1 MSETARRRL
10 PPRLVGGIVVVVL
23 SVALWQWRAKPPP
36 PEPPPAPTPLP
47 VVPEVAPPAPAPTA
61 APTLPPPAPP
71 TRAELEVLAG
81 PNGVVC
87 EAELQGGEAVGA
99 ARLDAELPEGFL
111 GVATVGAGH
120 VVLSEVPDEGEGVLH
135 VEGFAPA
142 ALAWGPDG
150 CSPEPLQLEP
160 ARAAVTG
167 VVSGADG
174 EVTVEVCG
182 RSAMLDDAGGFYAD
196 AVPDEPCTVRVRRHY
211 GTFQWEVAE
220 TVTPRLGDD
229 PVVDADAP
237 GPLAVLPLE
246 WDGDLRITSDWSGA
260 GLEGRRVLAIDGEAP
275 PSDPVEAHLVAA
287 DRSDMAGEKV
297 SLTLD
302 GGEVVSLDLRVLS
315 FEDWLLEH

>member
-1 MSETARRRL
+1 MSEPARRRP
-10 PPRLVGGIVVVVL
+10 PPRLIGGVVVVAL
-23 SVALWQWRAKPPP
+23 SVGLWRWRAKPPP
-36 PEPPPAPTPLP
+36 PAPSPAPASVP
-47 VVPEVAPPAPAPTA
+47 VVHEAVAPAPAPTA

-71 TRAELEVLAG
+71 TRAELEVFAG

-87 EAELQGGEAVGA
+87 EADLQGGGAVGA
-99 ARLDAELPEGFL
+99 ARLDADLPAGFL

-150 CSPEPLQLEP
+150 CSPEPIRLEP

-174 EVTVEVCG
+174 EVMVEVCG
-182 RSAMLDDAGGFYAD
+182 RSAMLDDAGAFYAD

-220 TVTPRLGDD
+220 TVTPRLGND
-229 PVVDADAP
+229 PVVDAAAP
-237 GPLAVLPLE
+237 GPLAVLPVE
-246 WDGDLRITSDWSGA
+246 WDGELRITSDWSDA
-260 GLEGRRVLAIDGEAP
+260 DLEGHRVVAIEGEPP
-275 PSDPVEAHLVAA
+275 PSDPVEAHLAA
-287 DRSDMAGEKV
+287 AEHADMAGEKV
-297 SLTLD
+297 ALTLD
-302 GGEVVSLDLRVLS
+302 SGEVVSLDLRVLA